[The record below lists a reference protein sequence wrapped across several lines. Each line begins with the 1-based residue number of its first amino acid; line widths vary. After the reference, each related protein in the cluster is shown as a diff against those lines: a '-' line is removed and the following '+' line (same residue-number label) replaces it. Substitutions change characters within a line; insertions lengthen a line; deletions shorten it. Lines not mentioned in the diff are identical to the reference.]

1 MGISSRESDAAS
13 ERIRCG
19 APSARCW
26 GWTTTVRPCG
36 ARLTGSDRTCHSR
49 RLNGGS
55 RMTKRLLDTTARE
68 LAGYGRE
75 EVLASIRA
83 SEGRVLAAEVI
94 APAMAAVHDV
104 SNPEVA
110 AAMGADLVVL
120 NLLDVRRPAVHA
132 IEVADAADVVRE
144 VKRLTG
150 RLVAVNLEPVDPHAD
165 RVTDDH
171 FGPGGTSGRL
181 ATQENIAAA
190 VRLGIDAVVLTG
202 NPGMGVTNDLT
213 RPRRRRHARGRRA

>member
-1 MGISSRESDAAS
+1 MTEDTAEDAPVPP
-13 ERIRCG
+13 G
-19 APSARCW
+19 P
-26 GWTTTVRPCG
+26 
-36 ARLTGSDRTCHSR
+36 SR
-49 RLNGGS
+49 RLNGGV

-68 LAGYGRE
+68 LATYGRE
-75 EVLASIRA
+75 DVLAAVRA

-132 IEVADAADVVRE
+132 IEVPDAADVIRE
-144 VKRLTG
+144 AKRLTG

-165 RVTDDH
+165 RV
-171 FGPGGTSGRL
+171 
-181 ATQENIAAA
+181 
-190 VRLGIDAVVLTG
+190 
-202 NPGMGVTNDLT
+202 
-213 RPRRRRHARGRRA
+213 

>member
-1 MGISSRESDAAS
+1 
-13 ERIRCG
+13 
-19 APSARCW
+19 
-26 GWTTTVRPCG
+26 
-36 ARLTGSDRTCHSR
+36 
-49 RLNGGS
+49 
-55 RMTKRLLDTTARE
+55 MTKRLIDTTARE
-68 LAGYGRE
+68 LATYGRE
-75 EVLASIRA
+75 EVLASVRA

-165 RVTDDH
+165 RVTDDS
-171 FGPGGTSGRL
+171 FGPGGTSGRV
-181 ATQENIAAA
+181 ATQENVAAA
-190 VRLGIDAVVLTG
+190 VGLGVDAVVLTG
-202 NPGMGVTNDLT
+202 NPGMGVTNDSLARAVGAT
-213 RPRRRRHARGRRA
+213 REAAGSDVVVMAGRGRAGPRGAHEGRGVAG